1 MAIDPR
7 DDFYSGGPSPIEA
20 ATGKILRVALLFGT
34 AAIAIA
40 LIATSVLDN
49 RVGGRMAENDYGIDR
64 TATGSIGYNGTYIM
78 RRSVLQ
84 SSPDSVCILR
94 DNGTRSGDC

>member
-7 DDFYSGGPSPIEA
+7 DDFYHGGISPLDA
-20 ATGKILRVALLFGT
+20 ATGKIMRVALLFGS

-40 LIATSVLDN
+40 LIATAVLDARLDKQFAGN
-49 RVGGRMAENDYGIDR
+49 EFGIDR
-64 TATGSIGYNGTYIM
+64 MATGSIGYNGTYVM

-84 SSPDSVCILR
+84 NSRDSVCIIR
-94 DNGTRSGDC
+94 DNGTQSGDC